1 MFKTYKYRLHPTKNQ
16 IEKLNWTLETCRIL
30 YNSCLVDRNR
40 HYEETKSS
48 LSRFD
53 QQKILVQD
61 KKNIEYLKSIHSQ
74 VLQDVLFRVEK
85 AYTNFFRRVKEKKG
99 KAGFPRFKNQGRYD
113 SITYS
118 QSGFEIDKDGK
129 LSLSKIGHIKIKLH
143 RQINGTIKTC
153 NIKKEIDKWY
163 ACFTVEYTPEVK
175 SIPNKEIGIDVGIK
189 SFAVL
194 SDGKIIDNPK
204 YLIKSEKLLIKRQ
217 RQLSNKKKGS
227 NNRTKSRLTVAK
239 LHKHISNQR
248 KDFQHKVS
256 RNIIDNYGYIKVEDL
271 QISNMIKNHKLS
283 KSISDASWGQFIC
296 FLNYKAEEAGC
307 YLEKV
312 NPRNTSKE
320 CSVCGYIYKDMDLSI
335 RNWIC
340 PICHTEHDRDV
351 NASINICNKNT
362 SGTTEFTLG
371 EISSVDDIIDV
382 NLCTKKYLIVEPR
395 SLLIYQ

>member
-40 HYEETKSS
+40 HYEETKTS

-85 AYTNFFRRVKEKKG
+85 AYANFFRRVKEKKD

-118 QSGFEIDKDGK
+118 QSGFKIDKDGK
-129 LSLSKIGHIKIKLH
+129 LKLSKIGHIKIKLH
-143 RQINGTIKTC
+143 RQINGIIKTC
-153 NIKKEIDKWY
+153 NINKEIDKWY
-163 ACFTVEYTPEVK
+163 ACFTVEYVPGVK
-175 SIPNKEIGIDVGIK
+175 SIPDKQIGIDVGIK
-189 SFAVL
+189 SFATL
-194 SDGKIIDNPK
+194 SNGEVIDNPK
-204 YLIKSEKLLIKRQ
+204 YFIKSEKLLTKRQ
-217 RQLSNKKKGS
+217 KQLSKKIKGS
-227 NNRTKSRLTVAK
+227 SNRNKTRLTVAK

-256 RNIIDNYGYIKVEDL
+256 RNIIDNYGYIAVEDL
-271 QISNMIKNHKLS
+271 QIKNMVKNHKLS
-283 KSISDASWGQFIC
+283 KSISDASWGQFIS

-312 NPRNTSKE
+312 NPRNTSKT

-335 RNWIC
+335 REWIC
-340 PICHTEHDRDV
+340 PQCHTEHDRDV
-351 NASINICNKNT
+351 NASINIKNT